1 MNAQISIW
9 CRFDDETIYEYPFES
24 SYLAVFANLG
34 NVTYQDTDT
43 LHLSTE
49 RSGNILYYSFFK
61 WVEVG
66 VCVGIT
72 IGINGY
78 AFSEISGLYTYIS
91 SMLNDVWSKMIRIGN
106 GESEEILSNLVGNI
120 RVKLNLSSLF
130 PLSSLPPQDYSIST
144 SYYRGFMFDNSEL
157 SDIIASINKGVT
169 HVGWPITKPKA
180 ENVEDRSE
188 KTVPPPINVTDFV
201 EEVNN
206 NKKAV
211 PPPINMADFVE
222 EVNNSSG
229 VETKIIIGWIILILC
244 IFLILLASF
253 SQCSKYSYSKPSPDS
268 STYSTPE
275 RHRGYSND
283 REIVDQDDDYDVEY
297 ITDYGSSYDSYD
309 ENEYNSSNGS
319 DYDWSDESDDYYR
332 VDSDDDD
339 DDDDSYG
346 YDDY

>member
-1 MNAQISIW
+1 MNAQISVW
-9 CRFDDETIYEYPFES
+9 RSFDDATIYEYPVES

-49 RSGNILYYSFFK
+49 RCGNILYYSFFK

-78 AFSEISGLYTYIS
+78 AFSDLSGLYTYIS

-106 GESEEILSNLVGNI
+106 GEGEEILSNLVGNI

-169 HVGWPITKPKA
+169 HVGWPITEPKA
-180 ENVEDRSE
+180 ENVEDRGE
-188 KTVPPPINVTDFV
+188 
-201 EEVNN
+201 
-206 NKKAV
+206 KAV
-211 PPPINMADFVE
+211 PPPINVADFVE
-222 EVNNSSG
+222 EVNNSSRA
-229 VETKIIIGWIILILC
+229 ETKINIGWIILILC

-253 SQCSKYSYSKPSPDS
+253 SQCSKYSYSKPNPDS
-268 STYSTPE
+268 STYLTPE

-309 ENEYNSSNGS
+309 EDEYNSSNGS

-339 DDDDSYG
+339 DDSYG

>member
-144 SYYRGFMFDNSEL
+144 SYFRGFMFENSEL
-157 SDIIASINKGVT
+157 SDILASINKGVT
-169 HVGWPITKPKA
+169 HVGWPITEPKA
-180 ENVEDRSE
+180 EKVEGNSKNEAPQANNVADSAKEVRKSSE
-188 KTVPPPINVTDFV
+188 IKWST
-201 EEVNN
+201 
-206 NKKAV
+206 
-211 PPPINMADFVE
+211 
-222 EVNNSSG
+222 
-229 VETKIIIGWIILILC
+229 IGWILLMLYISFILIVY
-244 IFLILLASF
+244 ISK
-253 SQCSKYSYSKPSPDS
+253 CSKYSYSKPNPDS

-275 RHRGYSND
+275 RHRGYNND
-283 REIVDQDDDYDVEY
+283 HEIVDQDDDYDVEY
-297 ITDYGSSYDSYD
+297 TTDYGSSYDSYD
-309 ENEYNSSNGS
+309 DNEYNLSYGS
-319 DYDWSDESDDYYR
+319 DYGWSDESDDYYS
-332 VDSDDDD
+332 VDS